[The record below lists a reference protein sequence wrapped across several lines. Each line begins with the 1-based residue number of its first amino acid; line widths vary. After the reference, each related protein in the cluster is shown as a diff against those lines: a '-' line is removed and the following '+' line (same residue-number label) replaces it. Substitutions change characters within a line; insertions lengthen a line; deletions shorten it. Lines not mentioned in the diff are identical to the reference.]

1 MNDYTK
7 EMKII
12 ENIEAQLAVLKSM
25 LNVSEQT
32 EELFDFDTTLTIDK
46 MPAVDNT
53 DMSFVVGKDAYGKDY
68 SISLKNVSNIGIVGD
83 VATGKTNFMRL
94 VLSALA
100 NNDNVEIDVIEPYGD
115 REFNDLSR
123 SINTHIVGSDV
134 EALKEIDDYLKEF
147 EEEMNYRLENIYKL
161 TNDSNF
167 WNVPVSVREE
177 ADLKLI
183 VLAINEI
190 TQLVFKSNS
199 GVSREVM
206 KLKKSIISTLEN
218 IVSKGKSVG
227 VVVIWDCQTLSD
239 DNGLAGV
246 IHNTDIKVA
255 FKMTSPYNVKKF
267 YGVEVPLNQPSPLEI
282 TREQRGTAV
291 VMDDYNKF
299 EKVKINYID

>member
-12 ENIEAQLAVLKSM
+12 ESIEAQLAVLKSM
-25 LNVSEQT
+25 LNVSEKT
-32 EELFDFDTTLTIDK
+32 EELFDFDTPLTIDK
-46 MPAVDNT
+46 APAVDTT

-94 VLSALA
+94 ILSALA
-100 NNDNVEIDVIEPYGD
+100 NNDNVEIDVIETYGGKS
-115 REFNDLSR
+115 FNDLSQ

-134 EALKEIDDYLKEF
+134 EALKEIDDYLKEL
-147 EEEMNYRLENIYKL
+147 EEELDYRLENICKL
-161 TNDSNF
+161 TDDSNF
-167 WNVPVSVREE
+167 WDVPVSVREE

-190 TQLVFKSNS
+190 SQLVFSRNS

-218 IVSKGKSVG
+218 IVCKGRSVG
-227 VVVIWDCQTLSD
+227 VVVIWDCQKLVD
-239 DNGLAGV
+239 DNGLAGM
-246 IHNTDIKVA
+246 IHNTDVKVA
-255 FKMTSPYNVKKF
+255 FKMITPYNVKKF
-267 YGVEVPLNQPSPLEI
+267 YGVEVPLNQPSPLDI
-282 TREQRGTAV
+282 KRKQRGVAV

>member
-12 ENIEAQLAVLKSM
+12 ESIEAQLAVLKSM
-25 LNVSEQT
+25 LNVSDQSK
-32 EELFDFDTTLTIDK
+32 ELFDFDTILTIDK
-46 MPAVDNT
+46 APAVDDT

-94 VLSALA
+94 VLSAIA

-134 EALKEIDDYLKEF
+134 EALKEIDDYLKEL
-147 EEEMNYRLENIYKL
+147 EEELNYRLENIHKL
-161 TNDSNF
+161 TDDSNF

-227 VVVIWDCQTLSD
+227 VVVIWDCQKLSD
-239 DNGLAGV
+239 DNGLAGM

-255 FKMTSPYNVKKF
+255 FKMNSAYNVKKF
-267 YGVEVPLNQPSPLEI
+267 YGVEVLLNQPSPLEI